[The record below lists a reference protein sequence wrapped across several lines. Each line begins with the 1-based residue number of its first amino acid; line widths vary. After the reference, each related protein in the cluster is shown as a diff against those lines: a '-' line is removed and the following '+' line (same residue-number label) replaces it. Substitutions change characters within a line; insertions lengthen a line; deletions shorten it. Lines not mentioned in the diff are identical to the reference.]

1 MIVIA
6 LLATASA
13 MLGVV
18 LATLTIATSA
28 VIAGMIGFSD
38 GPGSPYH
45 FFAPAWSRI
54 VLLFSFVRVR
64 VHNPERALDGSP
76 HIFVAN
82 HMSWYDVP
90 VLSSFLPR
98 AKFVAKEELFSLPIF
113 GKAMRAVGMV
123 PIKREN
129 KRAAF
134 TSYDNAAR
142 SVKAGN
148 SIVVFPE
155 GTRGS
160 DYPLRPFKKGP
171 FVLAIAAG
179 ATIVPVLV
187 YGARE
192 VLPRGSLLMRP
203 RRVDVHLL
211 EPVSVEGLDASA
223 RERLATE
230 VWERMAEAL
239 ESQYG
244 IASPGSLRAEAAGAQ
259 VQQVNI

>member
-1 MIVIA
+1 MIV
-6 LLATASA
+6 LSFLATISA
-13 MLGVV
+13 MIGVL
-18 LATLTIATSA
+18 LATLTIATGA

-45 FFAPAWSRI
+45 WFAPGWSRV
-54 VLLFSFVRVR
+54 VLFFSFVRVR
-64 VHNPERALDGSP
+64 VHNPERALDGRP

-82 HMSWYDVP
+82 HLSWYDVP

-129 KRAAF
+129 RRAAF
-134 TSYDNAAR
+134 TSYDKAAK
-142 SVKAGN
+142 SVRLGN

-160 DYPLRPFKKGP
+160 DYSLRPFKKGP

-179 ATIVPVLV
+179 ATIVPVMV
-187 YGARE
+187 HGARD
-192 VLPRGSLLMRP
+192 VLPRGSWLVRP

-211 EPVSVEGLDASA
+211 EPVSVEGLDPASRDRVA
-223 RERLATE
+223 NE
-230 VWERMAEAL
+230 VWSRMAESLAAN
-239 ESQYG
+239 YG
-244 IASPGSLRAEAAGAQ
+244 IESSRPVPASPAAAAG
-259 VQQVNI
+259 